1 LRLLRDGRRLVFPRA
16 GGQRNTGPGIRD
28 KPIGS
33 NENEWEL
40 DTEVNRRLAIMLFLS
55 AALHSWLLWA
65 APVAQPQA
73 PDGKVV
79 LVLGRLN
86 LNVAAPERA
95 VETPHETVRARPQV
109 ETKPPA
115 KKFKPDTE
123 VETAV
128 KPANPAAPEP
138 PLTAPAQKTAKAESA
153 QTASAPQIGAN
164 EEPVLVE
171 SPAFASPPSPPLY
184 PTLARQRRQQG
195 TVVVEVQLGKAGEQ
209 LQRRLLQSSG
219 ILSLDRAALAAVESW
234 EFLPYR
240 QNGSARLSRV
250 QLPIRFTL

>member
-1 LRLLRDGRRLVFPRA
+1 MLL
-16 GGQRNTGPGIRD
+16 
-28 KPIGS
+28 
-33 NENEWEL
+33 
-40 DTEVNRRLAIMLFLS
+40 LS

-73 PDGKVV
+73 QDGKVV
-79 LVLGRLN
+79 LALGRLN
-86 LNVAAPERA
+86 LNMAVPEPALEAPR
-95 VETPHETVRARPQV
+95 ETVRATPQAEAKPLAKKPKL
-109 ETKPPA
+109 ETK
-115 KKFKPDTE
+115 TE
-123 VETAV
+123 VAV
-128 KPANPAAPEP
+128 KPAKPEP
-138 PLTAPAQKTAKAESA
+138 PLTAPEQMVTETASA

-184 PTLARQRRQQG
+184 PALARQRRQQG